1 MKILIALFCWLCPC
15 LLFGDSP
22 GVPSS
27 EQQPDAQELRVKM
40 WYLPVTKLT
49 GTARDRLPEEVPE
62 TQPPVD
68 ERAWFEANGIHFV
81 PGEEVLFDG
90 RLRVLMVRA
99 KGATIEKISQV
110 VHNQWPDNPVEFLRI
125 EVDLAE
131 FSAGKSPQLNSESAY
146 ETILKEAGDSWR
158 VLSRLQVTTRSGQK
172 ATAVS
177 NAPSASLRR
186 GEPEVAVEIE
196 PILSPDE
203 KIIDLNLSYQFRAEG
218 NPPLDWKTVTS
229 AVVKD
234 GSPAIVQVNS
244 VAPEGDR
251 AAPMKFRGLVIK
263 VDVVRVKSVS
273 GPAFPRPRTVR

>member
-15 LLFGDSP
+15 LLFGDAP
-22 GVPSS
+22 AIPSL
-27 EQQPDAQELRVKM
+27 EHQPDAQELRVKM
-40 WYLPVTKLT
+40 WYLPVTKMT
-49 GTARDRLPEEVPE
+49 GTARDLLPEEVPE
-62 TQPPVD
+62 TQAPVD
-68 ERAWFEANGIHFV
+68 GRRWFEDNGIQFG

-99 KGATIEKISQV
+99 KGATIEKIGQV
-110 VHNQWPDNPVEFLRI
+110 VHHQWPDNPVEFLRI

-131 FSAGKSPQLNSESAY
+131 FSAGKPLQINSETSY
-146 ETILKEAGDSWR
+146 ETVLKEAGDSWR
-158 VLSRLQVTTRSGQK
+158 VLSRLQVVTRSGQK

-177 NAPSASLRR
+177 NAPSAPLRR

-203 KIIDLNLSYQFRAEG
+203 KIIDLNLSYRFRAG
-218 NPPLDWKTVTS
+218 KNPPLDRKTVTS

-234 GSPAIVQVNS
+234 GSPVIVQVNS

-273 GPAFPRPRTVR
+273 GPAFPQPGTVR